1 MQAGGSRSRPTALPW
16 RLDMQ
21 IDKAKIKGFAK
32 RAATPPP
39 AAVML
44 AKKRA
49 ATKPEPKAVQ
59 PSGNLGDGSDDD
71 NLPIYE
77 LVDRAA
83 EAAEKGEDIELE
95 DAMAGAT
102 SIGPDDP
109 PPGFDPAKWKEA
121 AEAVG
126 LGPDGLAQDQFEEPA
141 IVTAYL
147 YKLIGGP
154 MPGEDVPPAP
164 ATPETAGEDMAR
176 PGAAAK
182 ALARSRAGVPPA
194 GPKKGAIGNPALAK
208 SPQHGKPGMTVSE
221 PTGAGAGSP
230 DAEDQ
235 KHVEIGAKEAAEAPD
250 PELVEKL
257 KDYDPERD
265 GNPPAWIEDEA
276 TWERAKKAVEP
287 KWSEYDEPYAVVAH
301 VYRSMGGTVK

>member
-1 MQAGGSRSRPTALPW
+1 
-16 RLDMQ
+16 MQ
-21 IDKAKIKGFAK
+21 IDRAKIKGFAK
-32 RAATPPP
+32 RAATPPS
-39 AAVML
+39 AAVAL

-49 ATKPEPKAVQ
+49 AAKAA
-59 PSGNLGDGSDDD
+59 PSVESEEDETPGEETDHPDSG
-71 NLPIYE
+71 LPIYE

-83 EAAEKGEDIELE
+83 EAAEKGEDTELE

-102 SIGPDDP
+102 STGPDDP
-109 PPGFDPAKWKEA
+109 PPGFDPAKWAEA

-126 LGPDGLAQDQFEEPA
+126 LGPDGPAQDQFAEPA

-154 MPGEDVPPAP
+154 TPGEDASAAAP
-164 ATPETAGEDMAR
+164 TDEDSDMAK

-182 ALARSRAGVPPA
+182 ALARAR
-194 GPKKGAIGNPALAK
+194 GAMSA
-208 SPQHGKPGMTVSE
+208 Q
-221 PTGAGAGSP
+221 P
-230 DAEDQ
+230 DAE
-235 KHVEIGAKEAAEAPD
+235 HAEIGAKEATEAPD

-265 GNPPAWIEDEA
+265 GNPPAWVEDEA

-301 VYRSMGGTVK
+301 TYRSMGGTVK